1 MNIGAVDVLAFWLG
15 PEVYKSDCFSVKEE
29 HYLMSPRLPPGRKPV
44 RERQEA
50 ERAQGHGV

>member
-1 MNIGAVDVLAFWLG
+1 MNIGAVDALAFWLG